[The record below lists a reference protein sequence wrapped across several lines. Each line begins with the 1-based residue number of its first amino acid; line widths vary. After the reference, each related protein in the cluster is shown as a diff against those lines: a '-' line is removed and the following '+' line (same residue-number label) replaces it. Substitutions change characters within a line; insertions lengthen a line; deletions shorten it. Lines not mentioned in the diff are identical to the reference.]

1 MEDKKTNPCGQAPGE
16 NGTNVQKAEDFYS
29 RTRMV
34 LGDEAVQKL
43 KKARVIIFG
52 VGGVGGY
59 ALEAMVRAGVG
70 KITAVDSDTVAPSN
84 LNRQVIATTD
94 AIGRKK
100 VDVAKERALSINP
113 CIDFEAIC
121 CFYSDETKGEFDL
134 SKYDYVI
141 DAIDYVPGKIA
152 LVEAAK
158 SSGTPI
164 ISAMGAGNK
173 LDPTR
178 FKVADISKTY
188 SDPLARAVRTRL
200 KKLGI
205 TSLKVVFSDEEPTLS
220 AGERVPGSLS
230 FVPSVAGLIIGGEVI
245 KDIANK

>member
-1 MEDKKTNPCGQAPGE
+1 MEDKTTAPGYQPPE
-16 NGTNVQKAEDFYS
+16 ASGKTGPSAEDFYS
-29 RTRMV
+29 RTGMV
-34 LGDEAVQKL
+34 LGNEAINKL
-43 KKARVIIFG
+43 KKAKVIIFG
-52 VGGVGGY
+52 VGGVGGF
-59 ALEAMVRAGVG
+59 ALEALVRAGVG
-70 KITAVDSDTVAPSN
+70 SITAVDSDTVAPSN
-84 LNRQVIATTD
+84 LNRQIIATVDT
-94 AIGRKK
+94 IGRKK
-100 VDVAKERALSINP
+100 VDVAKERAQSINP
-113 CIDFEAIC
+113 CIDFEAIP

-134 SKYDYVI
+134 SAYDYVI

-158 SSGTPI
+158 SCGTPI

-178 FKVADISKTY
+178 FRVADISKTY
-188 SDPLARAVRTRL
+188 GDPLARAVRTRL

-245 KDIANK
+245 KDIAKQ